1 MDAVDLLKQLASAG
15 GYGILCV
22 FVVMS
27 FMRKVCWGSELD
39 DCNKRHTA
47 ELEAMRQARTD
58 EQKAHEAEIARL
70 LDSCARERDVLTERA
85 TVAERFTERAQE
97 LTTEMV
103 RHSSRMAEITR
114 TVTELR

>member
-1 MDAVDLLKQLASAG
+1 MDALDLLKQLASAG

-47 ELEAMRQARTD
+47 ELEAIHQ
-58 EQKAHEAEIARL
+58 AHEAEISRL
-70 LDSCARERDVLTERA
+70 LDSCDRERDVLTQRA
-85 TVAERFTERAQE
+85 AVAERFTERAQE